1 MEERRKFS
9 RLAVAL
15 SGRITSGS
23 LGIPIVINNFDVPI
37 EIDDISEI
45 GIGFLIKTED
55 IPANIQISE
64 GDILNIEFVDEDFED
79 GDILQK
85 CSFKVVQCKERM
97 KKTFI
102 GGVMDGNDYDYPKY
116 VQSKKKQRLEL
127 DAQNLDDFLS
137 GLLED

>member
-23 LGIPIVINNFDVPI
+23 FGIPIVINNFDVPI

-55 IPANIQISE
+55 IPAEVKINE

-79 GDILQK
+79 GNVLQK
-85 CSFKVVQCKERM
+85 CAFKVVQCKERM

-137 GLLED
+137 GLLAD